1 MATCNLFIKELTKE
15 TGTFLTFSQYIEDIT
30 KHNGM
35 GETYKVIPSSFISFD
50 INYSRTS
57 SDFLIQLQNKF
68 ENGCARCKNKSGEE
82 WEWNPEYSKNL
93 FWNAFTEIFKSDI
106 NNTNNIEFHYPHVYE
121 GKINFQSSDVI
132 DGTSYSDIYCHIPN
146 DGICQTLITKI
157 EVSGETIESGENL
170 EGYADKTLQQ
180 SINYYPESNI
190 SFNWTK
196 EITDKFNIN
205 TIVVFYT
212 VYNHND
218 EVIYSDIP
226 MGIYFTGKIDGKNLT
241 NSITKYIT
249 SENIYGIGTSYGL
262 HICSKYICSTGNLE
276 LTIKQDDSSA
286 ELSKVLE
293 EISDNQILMKSI
305 INNFVENHS
314 QNKSFY
320 AGFKN
325 NRANVPYVVDI
336 GNGNYYWYVNG
347 RQIAPVVATA
357 GTSVDEVN
365 AIVKSAI
372 NILRTQLEGIYL
384 SIDDAENYLTKE
396 YADENY
402 LSTADLSI
410 YLEKTVAA
418 DTYLSKT
425 DAATTYMTKT
435 EGDDKYA
442 SKNAIDGFEESLK
455 NINDD
460 LKDTKNDLTTLEQTL
475 ETTNNELSDIKINA
489 SNSTHYRGIID
500 VDNIEDVETDEYNIG
515 DIIVI
520 GNDEFILD
528 GDIDEGIKKEWIKLG
543 NTIKLEE
550 DTKKLQEDTQKLT
563 DLTSSHTTDITTIKT
578 NINTL
583 QTQHVV
589 LSQSDFND
597 REESNQIHEN
607 VFYYIY

>member
-30 KHNGM
+30 KHSGM
-35 GETYKVIPSSFISFD
+35 GETYKVIPSSFITFD
-50 INYSRTS
+50 IDYSRTS
-57 SDFLIQLQNKF
+57 SDFLVRLQNEF
-68 ENGCARCKNKSGEE
+68 ENGCACCRNKMQNWTPSH
-82 WEWNPEYSKNL
+82 STNL
-93 FWNAFTEIFKSDI
+93 FWNAFVKIFKSKDSI
-106 NNTNNIEFHYPHVYE
+106 STSNNYSHVHK
-121 GKINFQSSDVI
+121 GSINFQSSDII
-132 DGTSYSDIYCHIPN
+132 DGTNYSDIYCHIPN
-146 DGICQTLITKI
+146 DGLCEQLTIQTNTSGISIESNNTIEGYPEQTLSEIIK
-157 EVSGETIESGENL
+157 
-170 EGYADKTLQQ
+170 
-180 SINYYPESNI
+180 YYPEAQS
-190 SFNWTK
+190 SLSLSK
-196 EITDKFNIN
+196 EQIDKFNIN
-205 TIVVFYT
+205 TIVVFYDIYDSSDT
-212 VYNHND
+212 KC
-218 EVIYSDIP
+218 YSDIP
-226 MGIYFTGKIDGKNLT
+226 MGIYFTGKIDNGNLT
-241 NSITKYIT
+241 NSVTKYIT
-249 SENIYGIGTSYGL
+249 SDTIYGIGTSYGL
-262 HICSKYICSTGNLE
+262 HICSKYICSTGDLNL
-276 LTIKQDDSSA
+276 TVSQDNDSA
-286 ELSKVLE
+286 KLSKVLE

-305 INNFVENHS
+305 INNFVENQT

-325 NRANVPYVVDI
+325 NRANVPYVVDV
-336 GNGNYYWYVNG
+336 GNENYYWYVNG
-347 RQIAPVVATA
+347 RQVAPVVATA

-365 AIVKSAI
+365 AIVTSAI
-372 NILRTQLEGIYL
+372 NVLEKTLEGEYL
-384 SIDDAENYLTKE
+384 SKEDAGTKYLTIE
-396 YADENY
+396 DADEKY
-402 LSTADLSI
+402 LSTADLSV
-410 YLEKTVAA
+410 YLKIVDAA
-418 DTYLSKT
+418 NTYLSKT
-425 DAATTYMTKT
+425 EASSTYMTKT

-455 NINDD
+455 NIDDD

-475 ETTNNELSDIKINA
+475 ETTNNELSDIKINS

-578 NINTL
+578 NINKL

-597 REESNQIHEN
+597 WEESGQIQEN